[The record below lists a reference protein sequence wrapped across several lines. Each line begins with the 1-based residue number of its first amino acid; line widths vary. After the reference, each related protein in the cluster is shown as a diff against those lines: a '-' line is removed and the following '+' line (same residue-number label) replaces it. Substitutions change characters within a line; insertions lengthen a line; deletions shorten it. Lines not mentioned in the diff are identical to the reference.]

1 MKAFI
6 LAAGKGTRLQ
16 PFTDKLPKVLV
27 PVLGVPMLD
36 RLVAGLTRHGATH
49 LALNTHYL
57 APQVELHMV
66 GKWDRN
72 GDAPLRFHEPE
83 LLGTGGALANALPYW
98 DEPVLLWNGDILAEV
113 DVQALWSAH
122 RASGADATM
131 VVSGRTASSHLQVDG
146 AGWMCGIHS
155 PRRNDQRVVTR
166 PGGMLRNMAYHGIA
180 IFEPRLIRRMARPG
194 PFDLIEALLEAIAGG
209 ARVGTF
215 DVSGG
220 YWGTTGSL
228 AELQRLE
235 QELQE
240 RPATL
245 AWFTP

>member
-36 RLVAGLTRHGATH
+36 RLVAGLRRHGATQV
-49 LALNTHYL
+49 ALNTHHFAEAIERHVIRTWGSKTD
-57 APQVELHMV
+57 APQ
-66 GKWDRN
+66 
-72 GDAPLRFHEPE
+72 RFHEPE
-83 LLGTGGALANALPYW
+83 LLGTGGALANAIAYW
-98 DEPVLLWNGDILAEV
+98 DQPVLVWNGDILAEI
-113 DVQALWSAH
+113 DMGALWSAH
-122 RASGADATM
+122 RASGADATL
-131 VVSGRTASSHLQVDG
+131 VVSGRDASSHLQLDA

-155 PRRNDQRVVTR
+155 PRRNDRRVVR
-166 PGGMLRNMAYHGIA
+166 PPEGPLRNRGYHGVA
-180 IFEPRLIRRMARPG
+180 IFGAALVRRMARPG
-194 PFDLIEALLEAIAGG
+194 ALDLIEALLQAIPQG

-215 DVSGG
+215 DAGSG
-220 YWGTTGSL
+220 YWGTTGSV

-235 QELQE
+235 QGLREHP
-240 RPATL
+240 RVL